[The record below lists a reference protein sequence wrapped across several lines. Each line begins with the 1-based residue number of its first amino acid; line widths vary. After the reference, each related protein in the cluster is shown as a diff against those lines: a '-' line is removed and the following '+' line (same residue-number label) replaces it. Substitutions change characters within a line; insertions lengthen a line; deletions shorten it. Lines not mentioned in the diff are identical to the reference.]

1 MVKLAALGISG
12 IFLAGCAGG
21 REQAC
26 EVFSP
31 AQIDLPTT
39 QGDQRSGA
47 DAAGNRSVSF
57 LHQNKKML

>member
-1 MVKLAALGISG
+1 MVKLAALGIIG

-39 QGDQRSGA
+39 QDDRRIEGQSSGDPTGTVPEQ
-47 DAAGNRSVSF
+47 
-57 LHQNKKML
+57 HC